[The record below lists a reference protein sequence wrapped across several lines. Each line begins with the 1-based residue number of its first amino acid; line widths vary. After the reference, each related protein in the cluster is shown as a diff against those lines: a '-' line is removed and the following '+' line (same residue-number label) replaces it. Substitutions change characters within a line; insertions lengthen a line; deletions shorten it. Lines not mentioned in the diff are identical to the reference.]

1 VTARILVVLGTD
13 AADDALAQR
22 MDDALAETAWVIDQR
37 AYVVREWKD
46 GDEDDEGVEG
56 LHFDVAAESPPGVTT
71 GPGDYL
77 RTDGGTWQ
85 ALGYAICYEGLR
97 EITERAW
104 DTACAGPAD
113 DRD

>member
-1 VTARILVVLGTD
+1 VTARILVVLGTN

-37 AYVVREWKD
+37 ADVVREWKD
-46 GDEDDEGVEG
+46 GDEDDEDVEG

-85 ALGYAICYEGLR
+85 VLGYAICYEGLR

-104 DTACAGPAD
+104 DAACAGPAD

>member
-1 VTARILVVLGTD
+1 MTAKILIVLGTD

-22 MDDALAETAWVIDQR
+22 MDDALAETAWVIDRR
-37 AYVVREWKD
+37 ADVVREWLD
-46 GDEDDEGVEG
+46 GDEEDEGVEG

-77 RTDGGTWQ
+77 RTEGGTWQ
-85 ALGYAICYEGLR
+85 VLGYTVRFDGLR
-97 EITERAW
+97 EITESAW
-104 DTACAGPAD
+104 DAACAGPRD